1 VRELRVFDVARRPR
15 WIAALIATLA
25 IAVGFVVLS
34 QWQVSRAVEQA
45 TVVEVDTENS
55 VALPTVA
62 TPQSAVTQAANGQLV
77 TVEATL
83 VAGDYSVISG
93 RQQMGATVF
102 WVTGHAVTTDGV
114 SLAVA
119 LGWAPT
125 DEGALQAATQ
135 LSSQPTQQATLLR
148 GRYVVSEGATEDDF
162 ESGQRRTMSVATLI
176 NEWAEP
182 TDAVYG
188 GYLVLGDAPQPLA
201 TIDSPAPQS
210 DVVLNW
216 LNVFYAIEWVV
227 FAGFAFYFWFR
238 LVRDEWER
246 ELDELAVAA
255 AKTPVAAELD

>member
-1 VRELRVFDVARRPR
+1 VRDLRVFDVARRPR
-15 WIAALIATLA
+15 WIAALVATLA
-25 IAVGFVVLS
+25 IAVGFVALS

-55 VALPTVA
+55 VPLTTIA
-62 TPQSAVTQAANGQLV
+62 TPQSAVTQVSNGQLV
-77 TVEATL
+77 TVEATF

-93 RQQMGATVF
+93 RQQVGATVF

-119 LGWAPT
+119 LGWAT
-125 DEGALQAATQ
+125 THEAATQAATQ
-135 LSSQPTQQATLLR
+135 FSAESAQEATRLS
-148 GRYVVSEGATEDDF
+148 GRYIVSEGATEDDF
-162 ESGQRRTMSVATLI
+162 EVGQRRTMSVATLL

-255 AKTPVAAELD
+255 AETPAAAELD